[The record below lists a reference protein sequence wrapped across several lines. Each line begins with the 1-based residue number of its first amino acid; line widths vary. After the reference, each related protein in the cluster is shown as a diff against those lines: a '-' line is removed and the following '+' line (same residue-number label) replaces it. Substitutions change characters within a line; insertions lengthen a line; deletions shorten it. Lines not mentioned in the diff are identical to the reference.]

1 MPKIRRYFAL
11 VTVFLLAALC
21 VPIKETPWMLDLQEH
36 ARGKIQALAA
46 KENVTKEALKVP
58 DKQDFAIRNIQM
70 NMNKAQVEK
79 RLGKPQR
86 VTANEY
92 GLKWY
97 TYHNQYHSFIMVS
110 YIDNKVNAIYT
121 NQNIISSKSKIKYGT
136 PQETVR
142 SRMGKPLSTIT
153 KGNYRFELN
162 NDEYDIFD
170 KDNIYT
176 TVFYDQHENN
186 QVTGLMQV
194 SNKMENRLSQQYGA
208 PSSSLE
214 KGFELQDFDLVNA
227 ERVQKGKSVLNYSQP
242 LSDTGRKHS
251 KDMAEHHFFDH
262 NNLKGETPFDRMKKD
277 GIDYQNAGENLAYGQ
292 QSSIF
297 AHEGLMNSEGHRKNI
312 LQTNFKNLGVG
323 VSFNE
328 ERQPFWTEDYTS

>member
-1 MPKIRRYFAL
+1 M
-11 VTVFLLAALC
+11 FLLIALC
-21 VPIKETPWMLDLQEH
+21 MPVKETPWMEHIQEQ

-46 KENVTKEALKVP
+46 KESVNNEALKVP

-70 NMNKAQVEK
+70 NMDKAEVEK
-79 RLGKPQR
+79 KLGQPQR

-97 TYHNQYHSFIMVS
+97 TYHNQYHSFIMIS
-110 YIDNKVNAIYT
+110 YIDNKVNAMYT
-121 NQNIISSKSKIKYGT
+121 NQNVISSKSKIKYGT
-136 PQETVR
+136 PQDTVR
-142 SRMGKPLSTIT
+142 TRLGKPLDSIT
-153 KGNYRFELN
+153 KGNYRFELD
-162 NDEYDIFD
+162 NDEYDVFN

-186 QVTGLMQV
+186 QVKGLLQV
-194 SNKMENRLSQQYGA
+194 SKSMENRLAQQYGA

-227 ERVQKGKSVLNYSQP
+227 ERVQKDKSVLKYNQP
-242 LSDTGRKHS
+242 LSDTARKHS
-251 KDMAEHHFFDH
+251 KDMADNHFFDH
-262 NNLKGETPFDRMKKD
+262 NNLKGESPFDRMQKD
-277 GIDYQNAGENLAYGQ
+277 GIEYQTAGENLAYGQ

-297 AHEGLMNSEGHRKNI
+297 AHEGLMNSAGHRKNI
-312 LQTNFKNLGVG
+312 LQSNFKNLGVG

-328 ERQPFWTEDYTS
+328 ERQPFWTENYTG